1 MLHMLRAEV
10 GDEAFWKGLRDY
22 YRIYRNS
29 NASTENFKQVMQEA
43 SGKSLDVFFNQWLY
57 KPGHPVLEWSWT
69 YDSKSQS
76 LEVTVYQT
84 QPGDVFNVP
93 LELGFYDATQ
103 TLLHVETV
111 RLDKKSNKFSIK
123 IGRKP
128 AKIELDPNTNLL
140 YLAKLK
146 N

>member
-1 MLHMLRAEV
+1 M
-10 GDEAFWKGLRDY
+10 
-22 YRIYRNS
+22 
-29 NASTENFKQVMQEA
+29 
-43 SGKSLDVFFNQWLY
+43 
-57 KPGHPVLEWSWT
+57 LEWSWT

-76 LEVTVYQT
+76 LEVTVDQT

-93 LELGFYDATQ
+93 LELGFYDANQ
-103 TLLHVETV
+103 TLPHVETV
-111 RLDKKSNKFSIK
+111 RLDKKSNKFNIK